1 MKHNWTPLMSDINS
15 TPAETYYWWRCRNC
29 KEETKHTKNN
39 NQPEPS
45 REGCKANEAG
55 SVFPLSS
62 V

>member
-1 MKHNWTPLMSDINS
+1 MSDINS